1 MQHFMISNLFCKGI
15 LVNLLKK
22 EKKKLV
28 QAKEATADYQAQSE
42 NEESYLRRVS
52 SSSSSCLSQDSDASL
67 TADGKQHAVDDY
79 SKRCYN
85 KLEKSLCS
93 FFSYILQIL
102 FNTCSSG
109 QILFEFR
116 LFFYAINVIVL
127 QFLIEC

>member
-93 FFSYILQIL
+93 FFPTYFKSYLTPVHL
-102 FNTCSSG
+102 VKSCLSSDYSFM
-109 QILFEFR
+109 L
-116 LFFYAINVIVL
+116 LM
-127 QFLIEC
+127 